1 MSTETGS
8 TVWQLSALVA
18 AAVMASV
25 GVFAADT
32 APKRWKEDELVKA
45 YGELVSSGG
54 LEAAIRTPALPKDP
68 PQAAFLDALAWYAA
82 GAPRKAGTLTRKE
95 LDGQIKLSVDSY
107 QTLLKAKAERGEE
120 NDYARTR
127 TWKLIQKYTLLR
139 EEMSKTSRNGRY
151 PYPALRK
158 EPGGPEVDAWDR
170 EHTLR
175 SPDEFIAKVCR
186 ASFERPVLVKYGNT
200 NCTQCMLF
208 EIIGSVKEIAD
219 NPAHK
224 GAIDVYKVWFGFR
237 PDEGFAGRIR
247 DPERLEAL
255 AKAEGVSSSPTF
267 IVYRNGRRYTCGD
280 AFPNESGMDE
290 RLESCLKQDFGEAPT
305 ATACETAGTKDTA
318 QGAGR

>member
-1 MSTETGS
+1 MNIEMGS
-8 TVWQLSALVA
+8 SGRRLSALLA
-18 AAVMASV
+18 AAVVASA
-25 GVFAADT
+25 GLFAADT
-32 APKRWKEDELVKA
+32 APRRWKEDELVKS

-82 GAPRKAGTLTRKE
+82 GAPGKAGHLTRKQ
-95 LDGQIKLSVDSY
+95 LDEQINLGVDSY
-107 QTLLKAKAERGEE
+107 QVLLKAKAERGEE

-139 EEMSKTSRNGRY
+139 EEMSKPSRKGRY
-151 PYPALRK
+151 AYPALRK
-158 EPGGPEVDAWDR
+158 EAGGAEVDAWDR
-170 EHTLR
+170 EHTLK
-175 SPDEFIAKVCR
+175 SPDEFVAKVCR

-280 AFPNESGMDE
+280 AFPDENGMDE
-290 RLESCLKQDFGEAPT
+290 RLESCLKQDFGEAPM
-305 ATACETAGTKDTA
+305 ASACETAA
-318 QGAGR
+318 S

>member
-8 TVWQLSALVA
+8 TGRRLAALVA
-18 AAVMASV
+18 AAVMVSV
-25 GVFAADT
+25 AVFAADT
-32 APKRWKEDELVKA
+32 TPRRWKEDELVKA
-45 YGELVSSGG
+45 YSELISSGG
-54 LEAAIRTPALPKDP
+54 LEAAIRAPALPKDP

-82 GAPRKAGTLTRKE
+82 GAPRKAGNLTRKQ

-107 QTLLKAKAERGEE
+107 QLLLKAKAERGEE

-127 TWKLIQKYTLLR
+127 TWKLIQKYTLLQ
-139 EEMSKTSRNGRY
+139 EEMSKPSRNGRY
-151 PYPALRK
+151 PYPALHK
-158 EPGGPEVDAWDR
+158 EPGGPAVDAWDR

-175 SPDEFIAKVCR
+175 SPEEFAAKVCR
-186 ASFERPVLVKYGNT
+186 ASFDRPVLVKYGNT

-208 EIIGSVKEIAD
+208 EILGSVKEIAD
-219 NPAHK
+219 NPAHQ

-280 AFPNESGMDE
+280 AFPDERGMDQ
-290 RLESCLKQDFGEAPT
+290 RLESCLKQDFGEAPM
-305 ATACETAGTKDTA
+305 ASPCETAGTTA
-318 QGAGR
+318 APQGA

>member
-8 TVWQLSALVA
+8 TVRQLSALVA

-25 GVFAADT
+25 GVLAADT

-45 YGELVSSGG
+45 YSELVSGGG

-82 GAPRKAGTLTRKE
+82 GAPRKAGNLTRKQ

-107 QTLLKAKAERGEE
+107 QLLLKAKAEKGEE

-127 TWKLIQKYTLLR
+127 TWKLIQKYTLLQ
-139 EEMSKTSRNGRY
+139 EEMSKPSRNGRY
-151 PYPALRK
+151 PYPALHK
-158 EPGGPEVDAWDR
+158 EPGGPGVDAWDR

-175 SPDEFIAKVCR
+175 SPDEFTAKVCR

-280 AFPNESGMDE
+280 AFPDERGMDA
-290 RLESCLKQDFGEAPT
+290 RLESCLNQDFGEAPM
-305 ATACETAGTKDTA
+305 ASACETAGTKDA
-318 QGAGR
+318 PQGAGR